1 MSEKEKNKQEQNLV
15 REAAI
20 KYEINA
26 DNQFSLVNKAQLG
39 LPASAFFDL
48 LKITKFTNKE
58 LSGLLNVSFK
68 TIQRYEKE
76 NKSLSAQHS
85 EQLLKIIALYQKAE
99 EVFGSIESFNQWL
112 RKPAPGLGG
121 HKPFSLMHTS
131 GGIDL
136 VYEEMIRIEFGALA

>member
-1 MSEKEKNKQEQNLV
+1 MKKKRGNNKNQNLV
-15 REAAI
+15 RDVAV
-20 KYEINA
+20 KYEVNEE
-26 DNQFSLVNKAQLG
+26 NQFSLVNKAQHG

-48 LKITKFTNKE
+48 QEITEFSNQE

-76 NKSLSAQHS
+76 GKHLSAQNS

-99 EVFGSIESFNQWL
+99 HVFGSLESFNRWL
-112 RKPAPGLGG
+112 RKPVPGLGG
-121 HKPFSLMHTS
+121 HKPFSLMNTS

-136 VYEEMIRIEFGALA
+136 VREEIIRIEFGTLA

>member
-1 MSEKEKNKQEQNLV
+1 MKNQEDSNEQNFV
-15 REAAI
+15 REVAV
-20 KYEINA
+20 KYEVNEE
-26 DNQFSLVNKAQLG
+26 NQFSLVNKAQLG

-48 LKITKFTNKE
+48 QEFTDFSNQE
-58 LSGLLNVSFK
+58 LAGLLNVSFK

-76 NKSLSAQHS
+76 GKHLSAQNS
-85 EQLLKIIALYQKAE
+85 EQLLKIIALYKKAE
-99 EVFGSIESFNQWL
+99 HVFGSLESFNRWL

-136 VYEEMIRIEFGALA
+136 VREEILRIEFGALA